1 MCRNAPPKSPSLTDY
16 TQLSQQWGSGHSRER
31 LEAILLTPAR
41 PKRALSGVA
50 GTFPQ
55 IGRLPCGA
63 YSCDV
68 ELALLIMPLPSLGA
82 AQKPFRHPCA
92 MVQGSGLP
100 ACRQL
105 GCHSRSECARSK
117 ATSIYF
123 RSLSVSM
130 LRLHSPSS
138 AARGDEPSRRKISR
152 SGRPSFRAGGFCHFC
167 STTRKYKVRACP
179 HPRFSTWQTA

>member
-1 MCRNAPPKSPSLTDY
+1 MHSILQVDRNSVLCRTECFLKTNILYPP
-16 TQLSQQWGSGHSRER
+16 ER
-31 LEAILLTPAR
+31 FLEWH
-41 PKRALSGVA
+41 

-55 IGRLPCGA
+55 IDRLPCGA

-68 ELALLIMPLPSLGA
+68 ELALLIMTLTSLGA

-117 ATSIYF
+117 ATSMYF
-123 RSLSVSM
+123 GSLSVSM

-167 STTRKYKVRACP
+167 STTRKYMVRAYALTRGF
-179 HPRFSTWQTA
+179 PRGKPPEFSKIAFE